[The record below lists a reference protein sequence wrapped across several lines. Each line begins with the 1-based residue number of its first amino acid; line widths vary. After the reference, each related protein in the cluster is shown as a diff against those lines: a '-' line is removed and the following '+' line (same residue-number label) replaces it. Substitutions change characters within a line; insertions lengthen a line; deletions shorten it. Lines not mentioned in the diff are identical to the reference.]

1 MWQDLFTAF
10 CLMLV
15 IEGII
20 PFLYPGRWRDA
31 VQRLSQMD
39 DRSMRLAGL
48 ISMLAGV
55 LLLSVFR

>member
-1 MWQDLFTAF
+1 MWQELLTAF
-10 CLMLV
+10 CLMLI

-39 DRSMRLAGL
+39 DRSMRFAGLASMVAGL
-48 ISMLAGV
+48 I
-55 LLLSVFR
+55 LLSFVR